1 MEALCLRRSHR
12 GHATLLA
19 EAFSGEDPR
28 VEAGEGPMSARETPK
43 ESPDAPH
50 ARAGAALALAAL
62 GVVYGDIGTSPLYA
76 IRECFHGPHA
86 VAVTHGNVLGVLS
99 LVIWS
104 LVLVVS
110 VKYVLVILSAD
121 NRGEGGIL
129 ALTTL
134 VTDPRPRSFRLRGGS
149 ILMLLGLFAAALL
162 YGDGVIT
169 PAISVL
175 SAVEG
180 IEIAT
185 PALASW
191 TVPITLLVL
200 VTLFLVQSRGTAR
213 VGALFGP
220 IALVWFGVLAALGV
234 LSFTKTPAVLAAF
247 NPAWAVRFFGENG
260 IHGIVVLGSV
270 FLVATGAEA
279 IYADLGHFGAPVIRR
294 TWFAVALPAL
304 LTNYLGQ
311 GALLLRD
318 PSAAEHPFYLL
329 APQSLLVPVLLIATL
344 ATCIASQAVITA
356 AFSLTWQAIQLGY
369 LPRLQVRHTSGRE
382 RGQIY
387 IPEVNYLLLALTVLV
402 VAVFRTSAALAAAYG
417 IAVTSTMVITSV
429 LLYFVLKG
437 RLGRGAVT
445 AGLIA
450 GGFLS
455 IDLLFFSAN
464 ALKIV
469 QGGWFPLVLAVAI
482 VVVMTTWATGRRLL
496 TARLRER
503 SISFEEIAARTGE
516 SRPLRSRRTAV
527 FMSRELD
534 RLPPALWRIVRH
546 LDVFPERSIL
556 VRVVTE
562 PVPHVPE
569 AERFDLKDGGDGV
582 HRVEVR
588 YGFMEEPD
596 VPAVIARL
604 RERGLDVDPAEV
616 VYILGR
622 ETILA
627 TKRRGMAVWRE
638 RLFGFLARNAARATA
653 FYGLPPLQVIEVGA
667 EIDL

>member
-1 MEALCLRRSHR
+1 MDDRSNHR
-12 GHATLLA
+12 
-19 EAFSGEDPR
+19 
-28 VEAGEGPMSARETPK
+28 AR
-43 ESPDAPH
+43 
-50 ARAGAALALAAL
+50 AALALAAL

-86 VAVTHGNVLGVLS
+86 VAASESNILGVLS

-104 LVLVVS
+104 LFLVVS
-110 VKYVLVILSAD
+110 VKYVVVILRAD

-149 ILMLLGLFAAALL
+149 MLMLLGLFAAALL

-185 PALASW
+185 PALAAW
-191 TVPITLLVL
+191 TVPITLVVL
-200 VTLFLVQSRGTAR
+200 VTLFLVQSKGTAR

-220 IALVWFGVLAALGV
+220 VALLWFAVLAALGV
-234 LSFTKTPAVLAAF
+234 HSLAQTPAVLAAF
-247 NPAWAVRFFGENG
+247 NPMWAVHFFREQG

-279 IYADLGHFGAPVIRR
+279 IYADLGHFGATVIRR

-304 LTNYLGQ
+304 ALNYLGQ

-318 PSAAEHPFYLL
+318 PLAAEHPFYLL
-329 APQSLLVPVLLIATL
+329 VPSSLLVPVLLLATL

-369 LPRLQVRHTSGRE
+369 LPRLQVRHTSSRE

-417 IAVTSTMVITSV
+417 IAVTSTMVITSIF
-429 LLYFVLKG
+429 LFFVLKN
-437 RLGRGAVT
+437 RLGRSMLT
-445 AGLIA
+445 ASLIA
-450 GGFLS
+450 GAFLS
-455 IDLLFFSAN
+455 IDLLFFAAN

-482 VVVMTTWATGRRLL
+482 VAVMTTWATGRRLL

-503 SISFEEIAARTGE
+503 SVSFDEIAARTGE
-516 SRPLRSRRTAV
+516 RGPLRSRRTAV

-534 RLPPALWRIVRH
+534 RVPPALWRIVEQ
-546 LDVFPERSIL
+546 LDVLPERSII
-556 VRVVTE
+556 VRVTTE
-562 PVPHVPE
+562 PVPRVPE
-569 AERFDLKDGGDGV
+569 ADRFELRIGELGV
-582 HRVEVR
+582 HRVAVR

-596 VPAVIARL
+596 IPAVVSRL
-604 RERGLDVDPAEV
+604 RERGLDVDPADV
-616 VYILGR
+616 VYVLGR

-627 TKRRGMAVWRE
+627 TERRGMALWRE
-638 RLFGFLARNAARATA
+638 RLFGFLSRNAARATA
-653 FYGLPPLQVIEVGA
+653 FFRLPPEQVIEVGA

>member
-1 MEALCLRRSHR
+1 VS
-12 GHATLLA
+12 
-19 EAFSGEDPR
+19 SGN
-28 VEAGEGPMSARETPK
+28 
-43 ESPDAPH
+43 
-50 ARAGAALALAAL
+50 
-62 GVVYGDIGTSPLYA
+62 I
-76 IRECFHGPHA
+76 
-86 VAVTHGNVLGVLS
+86 LGVLS

-110 VKYVLVILSAD
+110 IKYVVVILRAD

-134 VTDPRPRSFRLRGGS
+134 VTDPRPRSFKLRGGS

-180 IEIAT
+180 IEVVT
-185 PALASW
+185 PALAAW
-191 TVPITLLVL
+191 TVPITLVVL
-200 VTLFLVQSRGTAR
+200 VTLFLVQSRGTRR

-220 IALVWFGVLAALGV
+220 IALIWFVVLAALGV
-234 LSFTKTPAVLAAF
+234 HSLAQTPAVLAAF
-247 NPAWAVRFFGENG
+247 NPIWAFHFFREQG

-279 IYADLGHFGAPVIRR
+279 IYADLGHFGAQVIRR

-304 LTNYLGQ
+304 LLNYLGQ

-318 PSAAEHPFYLL
+318 PSAAEHPFYLMV
-329 APQSLLVPVLLIATL
+329 PGSLIVPVLLIATL

-369 LPRLQVRHTSGRE
+369 LPRLQVRHTSERE

-387 IPEVNYLLLALTVLV
+387 IPEVNYLLLAMTVLV

-417 IAVTSTMVITSV
+417 IAVTSTMVITSI
-429 LLYFVLKG
+429 LLFFVLKT
-437 RLGRGAVT
+437 RLGRSTLT
-445 AGLIA
+445 ASLIA
-450 GGFLS
+450 GGFLA
-455 IDLLFFSAN
+455 IDLLFFAAN
-464 ALKIV
+464 ALKVV
-469 QGGWFPLVLAVAI
+469 QGGWFPLVLALAI
-482 VVVMTTWATGRRLL
+482 VAVMTTWATGRRLL

-503 SISFEEIAARTGE
+503 SMSFEEIAALTGD
-516 SRPLRSRRTAV
+516 RVPLRSRRTAV
-527 FMSRELD
+527 FLSRDLD
-534 RLPPALWRIVRH
+534 RVPPALRRILQH
-546 LDVFPERSIL
+546 LDVLPERSIL
-556 VRVVTE
+556 VHVTTE
-562 PVPHVPE
+562 PLPRVPE
-569 AERFDLKDGGDGV
+569 ERRFDLSPGPNGV
-582 HRVEVR
+582 HRVAVR

-596 VPAVIARL
+596 IPAVIARL

-616 VYILGR
+616 VYVLGR

-627 TKRRGMAVWRE
+627 SERAGMARWRE
-638 RLFGFLARNAARATA
+638 RLFGFLSRNAARATA
-653 FYGLPPLQVIEVGA
+653 FFHLPPQQVIEVGA

>member
-1 MEALCLRRSHR
+1 VTA
-12 GHATLLA
+12 AKAPAPPT
-19 EAFSGEDPR
+19 
-28 VEAGEGPMSARETPK
+28 
-43 ESPDAPH
+43 DAPH
-50 ARAGAALALAAL
+50 SRARAALALAAL

-86 VAVTHGNVLGVLS
+86 VAASEGNILGVLS

-110 VKYVLVILSAD
+110 VKYVVVILRAD

-134 VTDPRPRSFRLRGGS
+134 VTDPKPRSFRLRSGS
-149 ILMLLGLFAAALL
+149 MLMLLGLFAAALL

-185 PALASW
+185 PALAAW
-191 TVPITLLVL
+191 TVPITLVVL

-220 IALVWFGVLAALGV
+220 IALLWFAVLAALGV
-234 LSFTKTPAVLAAF
+234 HSVTRTPAVLAAF
-247 NPAWAVRFFGENG
+247 NPLWAIHFFREQGV
-260 IHGIVVLGSV
+260 HGIVVLGSV

-279 IYADLGHFGAPVIRR
+279 IYADLGHFGATVIRR

-304 LTNYLGQ
+304 LLNYLGQ

-329 APQSLLVPVLLIATL
+329 VPASLLVPVLLIATL

-369 LPRLQVRHTSGRE
+369 LPRLQVRHTSEAE

-387 IPEVNYLLLALTVLV
+387 IPEINYLLLALTVLV
-402 VAVFRTSAALAAAYG
+402 VAIFRTSAALAAAYG
-417 IAVTSTMVITSV
+417 IAVTSTMVITSI
-429 LLYFVLKG
+429 LLFFVLKH
-437 RLGRGAVT
+437 RLGRSTLTAAV
-445 AGLIA
+445 IA
-450 GGFLS
+450 GGFLA
-455 IDLLFFSAN
+455 IDLLFFAAN
-464 ALKIV
+464 ALKVV
-469 QGGWFPLVLAVAI
+469 QGGWFPLVLALVI

-503 SISFEEIAARTGE
+503 SVSFDEIAALAGE
-516 SRPLRSRRTAV
+516 HRPLRSRRTAV

-534 RLPPALWRIVRH
+534 RVPPALWRIVEH
-546 LDVFPERSIL
+546 LDVLPERSIL
-556 VRVVTE
+556 VRVTTA
-562 PVPHVPE
+562 PVPRVPE
-569 AERFDLKDGGDGV
+569 TDRFELTQGAHGV
-582 HRVEVR
+582 HRVAVR

-596 VPAVIARL
+596 IPAVVARL

-616 VYILGR
+616 VYVLGR

-627 TKRRGMAVWRE
+627 TERRGMAVWRE
-638 RLFGFLARNAARATA
+638 RLFGFLSRNAARATA
-653 FYGLPPLQVIEVGA
+653 FYRLPPLQVIEVGA

>member
-1 MEALCLRRSHR
+1 MTV
-12 GHATLLA
+12 GKQ
-19 EAFSGEDPR
+19 
-28 VEAGEGPMSARETPK
+28 VTPTT
-43 ESPDAPH
+43 DNPH
-50 ARAGAALALAAL
+50 PSTSAALALAAL

-86 VAVTHGNVLGVLS
+86 VAVSRGNVLGVLS

-110 VKYVLVILSAD
+110 VKYVVVILRAD

-185 PALASW
+185 PALAHL
-191 TVPITLLVL
+191 TVPITLAVL
-200 VTLFLVQSRGTAR
+200 ASLFLVQSRGTAR

-220 IALVWFGVLAALGV
+220 IALLWFCVLAVLGT
-234 LSFTKTPAVLAAF
+234 LSLTKTPSVLAAF
-247 NPAWAVRFFGENG
+247 NPAWAVRFFGDHG

-304 LTNYLGQ
+304 LLNYLGQ

-318 PSAAEHPFYLL
+318 PSAAAHPFYLL
-329 APQSLLVPVLLIATL
+329 VPPSFLVPVLLVATL

-402 VAVFRTSAALAAAYG
+402 VIAFRTSAALAAAYG
-417 IAVTSTMVITSV
+417 IAVTSTMVITS
-429 LLYFVLKG
+429 LLLFFVLKG
-437 RLGRGAVT
+437 RLGRSTLT
-445 AGLIA
+445 AGIVA
-450 GGFLS
+450 GSFLA

-464 ALKIV
+464 ALKVV

-496 TARLRER
+496 AARLRER
-503 SISFEEIAARTGE
+503 SVSFEEIGARTGE
-516 SRPLRSRRTAV
+516 TRPLRSRRTAV
-527 FMSRELD
+527 FMSREFD
-534 RLPPALWRIVRH
+534 RVPPALWRIVRH
-546 LDVFPERSIL
+546 LDVIPERSIL
-556 VRVVTE
+556 VRVATE
-562 PVPHVPE
+562 PIPHVAE
-569 AERFDLKDGGDGV
+569 ADRFDLRRGDDGV
-582 HRVEVR
+582 HRVAVH
-588 YGFMEEPD
+588 YGFMDEPD
-596 VPAVIARL
+596 IPAVIARL
-604 RERGLDVDPAEV
+604 RDRGLDVDPATV
-616 VYILGR
+616 VYVLGR

-627 TKRRGMAVWRE
+627 TTRRGMALWRE
-638 RLFGFLARNAARATA
+638 RLFAFLARNAARATA
-653 FYGLPPLQVIEVGA
+653 FYRLPPSQVIEVGA